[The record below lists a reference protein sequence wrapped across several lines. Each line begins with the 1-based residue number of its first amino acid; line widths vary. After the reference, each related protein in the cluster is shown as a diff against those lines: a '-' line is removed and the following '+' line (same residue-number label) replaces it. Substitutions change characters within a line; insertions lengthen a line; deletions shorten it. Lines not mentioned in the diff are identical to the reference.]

1 MKYDYDIQKLT
12 TAFFE
17 DYPSDIYPELMNKLG
32 RPYNCLLLETH
43 YDYYICIPFR
53 SNIHH
58 KQAFLFKDSRRSRQ
72 TRSGLDYSK
81 MVIIKNA
88 DKYLTNQNVAVDN
101 DEYNEAQRNIER
113 IVFEALD
120 YLDSYIEYVK
130 NGEAGNANTRIRFKY
145 STLRYFNDIL
155 L

>member
-1 MKYDYDIQKLT
+1 MHQNLYISSRDLT
-12 TAFFE
+12 FAI
-17 DYPSDIYPELMNKLG
+17 SSI
-32 RPYNCLLLETH
+32 
-43 YDYYICIPFR
+43 
-53 SNIHH
+53 
-58 KQAFLFKDSRRSRQ
+58 
-72 TRSGLDYSK
+72 
-81 MVIIKNA
+81 IIKNA